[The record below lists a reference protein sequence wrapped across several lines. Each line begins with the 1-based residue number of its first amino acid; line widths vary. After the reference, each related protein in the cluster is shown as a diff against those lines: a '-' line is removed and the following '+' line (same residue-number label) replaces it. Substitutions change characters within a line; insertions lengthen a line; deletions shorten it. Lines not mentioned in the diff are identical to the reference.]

1 VTKAVKQ
8 PSFFHFFN
16 PPTQGAD
23 DEEPDE
29 AVAMDFEIGDI
40 IKDKVVPAAVLW
52 FTGEASMGD
61 DEDDF
66 GEGEDGEEGEEED
79 EEDVRSLPLSPFF
92 LLVWPAPFLSY
103 VILPPW
109 SLCCLLSL
117 TAGWGLRAPGQGPCR
132 CWQGGRPRKPG
143 MQAAVERL

>member
-1 VTKAVKQ
+1 MTKAVKQ

-16 PPTQGAD
+16 PPTPPEGAD

-79 EEDVRSLPLSPFF
+79 EEDVRTMLST
-92 LLVWPAPFLSY
+92 
-103 VILPPW
+103 
-109 SLCCLLSL
+109 LSL
-117 TAGWGLRAPGQGPCR
+117 SRFLGWPTSWSSQCVGCYR
-132 CWQGGRPRKPG
+132 
-143 MQAAVERL
+143 